1 LHAKDDDGNTLP
13 WIKMSE
19 SGKPL
24 NLAWSWRLDAQWEPE
39 EELSLNTFIP
49 KTASLFERGMDR
61 YQQEKRWDTYGT
73 GAAMPQQERIRRLEM
88 LALYSHLKPPV
99 YQKQTGKTQSPSSHD
114 IIRHGG
120 RRLDFAS
127 WFGRP
132 CIIVMGF
139 VKDAALPISL
149 HVDGEEINHS
159 SGMTMVRWVYP
170 LGTAP

>member
-1 LHAKDDDGNTLP
+1 
-13 WIKMSE
+13 
-19 SGKPL
+19 
-24 NLAWSWRLDAQWEPE
+24 
-39 EELSLNTFIP
+39 
-49 KTASLFERGMDR
+49 
-61 YQQEKRWDTYGT
+61 
-73 GAAMPQQERIRRLEM
+73 M

-99 YQKQTGKTQSPSSHD
+99 YQKQADSDKSPATHN
-114 IIRHGG
+114 IVRHGG

-139 VKDAALPISL
+139 VNNATLPISL
-149 HVDGEEINHS
+149 HVDNEEINRS